1 MEIKKIKTENSDDS
15 RIVSIADVMK
25 DVKTVQTFKLT
36 NKLGASVTFCNIGAG
51 IVSVIV
57 PDRNG
62 KMRDVVLGYKN
73 LEDYVGDGPCAGKVP
88 GRFANRINHGQF
100 SIDGKKYQLVLN
112 TSDGKHHLHG
122 GPEGFANQYW
132 EGRQVGDKV
141 EFTYFSKDG
150 EAGYP
155 GNLTA
160 KAVYSWND
168 DNEITLELSATTDT
182 PTIVNLT
189 NHTYF
194 NLKGEGNGNIL
205 DHKMK
210 LFAQNYLPATDELI
224 TTGEVA
230 TVKGTPMDFTEPKL
244 IGKDINEKFDALI
257 NGKGYDSCW
266 VIDGYK
272 KGEIHQ
278 AAALMSEESGIK
290 VELFTTQ
297 PGVQCYTGNWLSG
310 CPTGKC
316 GKSYED
322 YEGVALECQAL
333 PDSPNKP
340 NFPNAVLR
348 PGEEYR
354 QTIKFK
360 FSNF

>member
-1 MEIKKIKTENSDDS
+1 MKKI
-15 RIVSIADVMK
+15 
-25 DVKTVQTFKLT
+25 QTYTLT
-36 NKLGASVTFCNIGAG
+36 NKSGMEVSLCNIGAG
-51 IVSVIV
+51 ITSVVV

-62 KMRDVVLGYKN
+62 KMADVVLGYKN

-88 GRFANRINHGQF
+88 GRFANRINRGKF
-100 SIDGKKYQLVLN
+100 SIDGKDYQLVLN

-132 EGRQVGDKV
+132 DSEKVGDSV
-141 EFTYFSKDG
+141 VFTYHSKDG

-160 KAVYSWND
+160 KAKYTLTD
-168 DNEITLELSATTDT
+168 DNEIILELSATTDA
-182 PTIVNLT
+182 PTVVNLT

-194 NLKGEGNGNIL
+194 NLKGEGNGDIL
-205 DHKMK
+205 DHTLN
-210 LFAQNYLPATDELI
+210 LFAHNYLPATDELI
-224 TTGEVA
+224 TSGEIA

-244 IGKDINEKFDALI
+244 IGKDINEKFDALV

-266 VIDGYK
+266 VIDDYK
-272 KGEIHQ
+272 QGEMHQ
-278 AAALMSEESGIK
+278 AAILSEETSGRK
-290 VELFTTQ
+290 VEIFTTQ
-297 PGVQCYTGNWLSG
+297 PGLQVYTGNWLSG

-316 GKSYED
+316 GKSYGD

-333 PDSPNKP
+333 PDSPNKKH
-340 NFPNAVLR
+340 FPNAVLR
-348 PGEEYR
+348 PGEVYK

-360 FSNF
+360 FSTLK